1 MNSKTMVKID
11 QGVSDTDV
19 KAASYQDLAA
29 KADALMKN
37 GKGTKK
43 RHFRVDSELYGT
55 EEGAAKR
62 DAYLKSAE
70 NRSRMLKKKAKRK
83 KKISKVDDSKS
94 ESHPLKSETN
104 LLMFGAVSTILAG
117 AAFAAT
123 AFIGKSNK

>member
-1 MNSKTMVKID
+1 M
-11 QGVSDTDV
+11 